1 MKLSITKTVSLAVW
15 ASHSRLATV
24 ASQVTGAW
32 DILVVGV
39 IRCEVLRDQAAQAGL
54 APAGTAG

>member
-1 MKLSITKTVSLAVW
+1 MW

-32 DILVVGV
+32 DTLVVGV
-39 IRCEVLRDQAAQAGL
+39 IRREVLRDQAAQAGL